1 MSERS
6 VTIGIEGM
14 TCASCV
20 TRVERALA
28 QQPGVRKAS
37 VNLATEKA
45 TLVLEPEAELEPL
58 LEAVREAGYTPRV
71 ETATIGIEGMT
82 CASCV
87 SRVER
92 ALSKLDGVLEATV
105 NLATEKATVRYL
117 PDTVTLARIEAEIRE
132 AGYIPVSQEED
143 EAASTTDA
151 TLSGFVRDLRLATLL
166 TVPLVIISMGPF
178 VVPALGDWMEALAS
192 KQLWRWLE
200 FVLATPVIFYA
211 GRRFFRGG
219 VAELRHKSPGMNT
232 LVMFGTSAA
241 YLYSVLALIAPGW
254 FPEGTAHT
262 YFEAAGVIVT
272 LILLGKYLEAVA
284 KGRTSE
290 AIRKLMELGAG
301 TARVVRDGQEIELP
315 IEAVVPGDLIRVRP
329 GERIPTDGE
338 VVEGEGYVDESMLTG
353 EPVPVLKRA
362 GDAVVGGTV
371 NQNGSLLFRATRVG
385 ADTVLSQII
394 RMVEEAQQSKPPVQ
408 ELADRIAA
416 VFVPI
421 VLVVSVVT
429 FAVWMLVGPEPRL
442 NYAFIASVSVL
453 LIACPCA
460 MGLATPTAIMVSS
473 GRGAQMGVLFRKGVA
488 IEGLA
493 RIGTVVLDKTGTIT
507 KGRPELTD
515 LRTAPGWSTG
525 DLLTLAAAVESLS
538 EHPIA
543 QAVRERAEGLTL
555 PEVSDFEAVPGF
567 GARARAAG
575 HEVAVGAARYMERL
589 GLDTARFAA
598 EQARLEDAGR
608 TVIYV
613 AVDDEIAGL
622 IAVSD
627 PVKEGSQEAVAALRR
642 EGLHV
647 VMLTGDSERT
657 ARAVARE
664 VGIDEVISEVLPADK
679 AQVVR
684 DLQAKGQRVAF
695 VGDGIND
702 APALAG
708 ADVGVA
714 IGTGTDIAVEA
725 GDVVLMQGD
734 LRAVV
739 RARALAKK
747 TLSTIYW
754 NFFWAFGY
762 NTALIPVAAGVF
774 YPFTGLLLQPALAA
788 GAMSLSS
795 ILVLTNS
802 LRLRYFQP
810 PQFAGEAASAGPA
823 PHTEATGARVLLYT
837 SPGCPDCAAV
847 KAWLEARGV
856 AYEERD
862 LSRPEVAD
870 EAVRNYGVRVAP
882 ITVIDG
888 QAHWGTFAE
897 QRRVLE
903 RRLGAGLPAEAAG

>member
-1 MSERS
+1 MGRIW
-6 VTIGIEGM
+6 VLGIEGM

-20 TRVERALA
+20 TRVERALERL
-28 QQPGVRKAS
+28 PGVEEAS
-37 VNLATEKA
+37 VNLATERA
-45 TLVLEPEAELEPL
+45 TVRVADGVAIEPV

-71 ETATIGIEGMT
+71 ETVEIGIEGMT

-87 SRVER
+87 TRIER
-92 ALSKLDGVLEATV
+92 ALAGLDGVLEASV
-105 NLATEKATVRYL
+105 NLATEKAAVRYL
-117 PDTVTLARIEAEIRE
+117 PDTVSRARLEVAIRE
-132 AGYIPVSQEED
+132 AGYTPRTEESS
-143 EAASTTDA
+143 EEKTVDA
-151 TLSGFVRDLRLATLL
+151 TLAGFVRDLRLAAALTL
-166 TVPLVIISMGPF
+166 PLVLVSMGPL
-178 VVPALGDWMEALAS
+178 VWPALGGWMEAWAPRS
-192 KQLWRWLE
+192 AWRWLE
-200 FVLATPVIFYA
+200 LLLATPVVFYA

-219 VAELRHKSPGMNT
+219 VAELRHGSPGMNT

-241 YLYSVLALIAPGW
+241 YFYSVLALLAPGL

-262 YFEAAGVIVT
+262 YFEAAAVIVT

-290 AIRKLMELGAG
+290 AVRKLLELGAKQ
-301 TARVVRDGQEIELP
+301 ARVVRDGQEVELP
-315 IEAVVPGDLIRVRP
+315 ISAVVPGDLIRVRP
-329 GERIPTDGE
+329 GERVPTDGE
-338 VVEGEGYVDESMLTG
+338 VIEGEGYVDESMLTG
-353 EPVPVLKRA
+353 EPVPVRKGP
-362 GDAVVGGTV
+362 GDEVVGGTV

-385 ADTVLSQII
+385 SDTVLAQIV

-416 VFVPI
+416 VFVPV
-421 VLVVSVVT
+421 VLAVSVLT
-429 FAVWMLVGPEPRL
+429 FVVWMLVGPEPRL
-442 NYAFIASVSVL
+442 NYAFVAAVSVL

-460 MGLATPTAIMVSS
+460 MGLATPTAIMVAS
-473 GRGAQMGVLFRKGVA
+473 GRGAREGVLFRKGVA

-493 RIGTVVLDKTGTIT
+493 RVQAVVLDKTGTIT

-515 LRTAPGWSTG
+515 LLPAPGWG
-525 DLLTLAAAVESLS
+525 ERELLALAAAVEQRS

-543 QAVRERAEGLTL
+543 RAVRERAEGLAL
-555 PEVSDFEAVPGF
+555 PEIRDFEAVPGF
-567 GARARAAG
+567 GARARAG
-575 HEVAVGAARYMERL
+575 GREVAVGAARYMRRL
-589 GLDTARFAA
+589 GLSVEVFAS
-598 EQARLEDAGR
+598 EQARLEEAGR
-608 TVIYV
+608 TVVYV
-613 AVDDEIAGL
+613 AVDGAVAGL
-622 IAVSD
+622 MAVSD
-627 PVKEGSQEAVAALRR
+627 PLKPGSRVAVSALRA

-647 VMLTGDSERT
+647 VMLTGDAERT
-657 ARAVARE
+657 ARAVAKE
-664 VGIDEVISEVLPADK
+664 VGIDEVVSEVLPADK
-679 AQVVR
+679 AEAVR
-684 DLQAKGQRVAF
+684 ALQARGLRVAF

-702 APALAG
+702 APALAQ

-795 ILVLTNS
+795 LLVLGNS

-810 PQFAGEAASAGPA
+810 PALPDEAEAPPSETQAG
-823 PHTEATGARVLLYT
+823 VLLYT

-847 KAWLEARGV
+847 KAWLEAHGV
-856 AYEERD
+856 RYAERD
-862 LSRPEVAD
+862 LSRPEVAE
-870 EAVRNYGVRVAP
+870 EALRRYGVRVAP
-882 ITVIDG
+882 IVVFG
-888 QAHWGTFAE
+888 GRAYWGTFD
-897 QRRVLE
+897 VL
-903 RRLGAGLPAEAAG
+903 RGALAPRLAAAPPAGVEG

>member
-6 VTIGIEGM
+6 ITIGIEGM

-45 TLVLEPEAELEPL
+45 TLILEPGAELEPL

-71 ETATIGIEGMT
+71 ETVTIGIEGMT

-132 AGYIPVSQEED
+132 AGYTPVSQEED
-143 EAASTTDA
+143 EAAPTTDA
-151 TLSGFVRDLRLATLL
+151 TLAGFVRDLRLATLL
-166 TVPLVIISMGPF
+166 TIPLVIISMGPF
-178 VVPALGDWMEALAS
+178 VVPALGDWMESIAS

-200 FVLATPVIFYA
+200 FLLATPVIFYA

-241 YLYSVLALIAPGW
+241 YLYSVLALVAPGL

-290 AIRKLMELGAG
+290 AIRKLMELGAKK
-301 TARVVRDGQEIELP
+301 ARVVRDGREVELP

-460 MGLATPTAIMVSS
+460 MGLATPTAIMVAS

-493 RIGTVVLDKTGTIT
+493 RIDTVVLDKTGTIT

-515 LRTAPGWSTG
+515 LRTAPGWRE
-525 DLLTLAAAVESLS
+525 DELLTLAAAVEQLS

-567 GARARAAG
+567 GARARVG
-575 HEVAVGAARYMERL
+575 GREVAVGAARYMERL
-589 GLDTARFAA
+589 GLDTASFAA

-613 AVDDEIAGL
+613 AVDGEVAGL

-627 PVKEGSQEAVAALRR
+627 PVKAGSQEAVAALRG

-684 DLQAKGQRVAF
+684 DLQAKGRRVAF

-810 PQFAGEAASAGPA
+810 PRFAGEAAPQAPA
-823 PHTEATGARVLLYT
+823 PRSGARVLLYT

-862 LSRPEVAD
+862 LSRPEIAE
-870 EAVRNYGVRVAP
+870 EAVRYYGVRVAP

-897 QRRVLE
+897 QRRALE
-903 RRLGAGLPAEAAG
+903 QRLGAGVPAEAAG

>member
-1 MSERS
+1 MGRIW
-6 VTIGIEGM
+6 VLGIEGM

-20 TRVERALA
+20 SRVERALERL
-28 QQPGVRKAS
+28 PGVEEAS
-37 VNLATEKA
+37 VNLATERA
-45 TLVLEPEAELEPL
+45 TVRLADDVAIASVLG
-58 LEAVREAGYTPRV
+58 AVREAGYTPRV
-71 ETATIGIEGMT
+71 ETVTIGIEGMT

-117 PDTVTLARIEAEIRE
+117 PDTVTRARIEAEIRE
-132 AGYIPVSQEED
+132 AGYTPVRQEED
-143 EAASTTDA
+143 GAAPTTDA
-151 TLSGFVRDLRLATLL
+151 TLAGFVRDLRLAAWL
-166 TVPLVIISMGPF
+166 TVPLVLISMGPF
-178 VVPALGDWMEALAS
+178 VVPALGDWMAS
-192 KQLWRWLE
+192 IAPRPLWRWLE
-200 FVLATPVIFYA
+200 FVLATPVVFYA

-241 YLYSVLALIAPGW
+241 YLYSVLALVAPGW

-262 YFEAAGVIVT
+262 YFEAAAVIVT

-290 AIRKLMELGAG
+290 AIRKLMELGAKK
-301 TARVVRDGQEIELP
+301 ARVVRDGREVELS

-416 VFVPI
+416 VFVPV

-460 MGLATPTAIMVSS
+460 MGLATPTAIMVAS

-493 RIGTVVLDKTGTIT
+493 RIDTVVLDKTGTIT

-515 LRTAPGWSTG
+515 LRTAPGWRE
-525 DLLTLAAAVESLS
+525 DELLTLAAAVERLS
-538 EHPIA
+538 EHPVA

-555 PEVSDFEAVPGF
+555 PETSDFEAVPGF
-567 GARARAAG
+567 GARARVG
-575 HEVAVGAARYMERL
+575 GREVAVGAARYMERL
-589 GLDTARFAA
+589 GLDTASFAA

-613 AVDDEIAGL
+613 AAGGEVAGL

-627 PVKEGSQEAVAALRR
+627 PVKAGSQEAVAALRG

-664 VGIDEVISEVLPADK
+664 VGIDEVTSEVLPADK
-679 AQVVR
+679 ARAVR
-684 DLQAKGQRVAF
+684 DLQARGRRVAF

-714 IGTGTDIAVEA
+714 IGAGTDIAVEA

-762 NTALIPVAAGVF
+762 NTALIPVAAGIF

-810 PQFAGEAASAGPA
+810 PRFAGEADPQAPA
-823 PHTEATGARVLLYT
+823 PRSRARVLLYT

-847 KAWLEARGV
+847 KAWLEAHGV
-856 AYEERD
+856 RYAERD
-862 LSRPEVAD
+862 LSRPEVAE
-870 EAVRNYGVRVAP
+870 EALRRYGVRVAP
-882 ITVIDG
+882 VVVFEG
-888 QAHWGTFAE
+888 RAYWGTFDAL
-897 QRRVLE
+897 RRALAP
-903 RRLGAGLPAEAAG
+903 RLAAAPPAGVEG